1 MQLINL
7 NEIKTMSTLEI
18 SKITNKEHRNILAD
32 VRKMLIELNIS
43 TANFSAMYKAENG
56 QEYELFNLPKRECLI
71 LVSGYSI
78 ALRAKIIDRWQE
90 LESKSNLTVFNHD
103 TSTHRGALLALV
115 ASLDKIEADKP
126 KVQAFDTLIGADTI
140 FSMNQTAKLLGWG
153 RNKLFAEL
161 RKRYILMDSNLPYQA
176 QLDNGRFVVKDTP
189 IQRSI
194 GTMVVSQSYVTTKG
208 QVWLSNLLN
217 GGK

>member
-161 RKRYILMDSNLPYQA
+161 RNRSILMNNNLPYQA
-176 QLDNGRFVVKDTP
+176 QIDNGRFVVKDTP

-208 QVWLSNLLN
+208 QVWLSKLL
-217 GGK
+217 GDTK

>member
-1 MQLINL
+1 MLQITNQQTMSSREIAELTDKQHKHVLDDIRKLL
-7 NEIKTMSTLEI
+7 NELE
-18 SKITNKEHRNILAD
+18 L
-32 VRKMLIELNIS
+32 S
-43 TANFSAMYKAENG
+43 TAEFSAMYKADNG
-56 QEYELFNLPKRECLI
+56 QAYECFNLPKRECLI

-90 LESKSNLTVFNHD
+90 LENKQPKIPTNFIEAMT
-103 TSTHRGALLALV
+103 LALEQ
-115 ASLDKIEADKP
+115 AKQLELQAP
-126 KVQAFDTLIGADTI
+126 KVQAFDALIGADTI

-161 RKRYILMDSNLPYQA
+161 RKRHILMDSNLPYQA

-208 QVWLSNLLN
+208 QVWLSKLLN
-217 GGK
+217 AVNNG

>member
-1 MQLINL
+1 MLQ
-7 NEIKTMSTLEI
+7 IKNNQTMSSREI
-18 SKITNKEHRNILAD
+18 AELTKKEHRNIVPVIEQLIDGGVLKNSTPNYYIHPQNKQQYLEYFAD
-32 VRKMLIELNIS
+32 KRDSLIIVARLSPEF
-43 TANFSAMYKAENG
+43 TAA
-56 QEYELFNLPKRECLI
+56 
-71 LVSGYSI
+71 V
-78 ALRAKIIDRWQE
+78 IDRWQE

-161 RKRYILMDSNLPYQA
+161 RNRSILMNNNLPYQA
-176 QLDNGRFVVKDTP
+176 QIDNGRFVVKDTP

-208 QVWLSNLLN
+208 QVWLSKLL
-217 GGK
+217 GDTK